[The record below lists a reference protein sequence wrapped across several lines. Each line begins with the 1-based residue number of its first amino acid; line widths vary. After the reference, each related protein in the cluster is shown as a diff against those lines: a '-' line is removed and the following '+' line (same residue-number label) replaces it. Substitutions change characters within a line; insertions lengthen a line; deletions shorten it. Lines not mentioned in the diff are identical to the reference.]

1 MKTNYLTKLER
12 SQFTLSSQLKEILIG
27 LLLGDLSLEKNQASV
42 NVRMKFEQGLVHKE
56 YLLHL
61 FELFS
66 NYSSMAPKTINRAPD
81 KRNGVIYSSI
91 RFRTYSLPCFN
102 ELHDLF
108 YPLGA
113 KEVPLNIG
121 ELLTPLS
128 LAYWVSDDGSFCK
141 RDRVVRLCTEGF
153 SLKEVEL
160 LVGVLTH
167 KFNLK
172 CTINKAG
179 KGANIRISAKSLPI
193 LQALL
198 APHVPSMMLYKLGG
212 L

>member
-1 MKTNYLTKLER
+1 MKKNYLTKLER

-66 NYSSMAPKTINRAPD
+66 DYSSMAPKIINRAPD

-91 RFRTYSLPCFN
+91 RFTTYSLPCFN
-102 ELHDLF
+102 EFYDLF
-108 YPLGA
+108 YPDG
-113 KEVPLNIG
+113 KKIIPNNIA
-121 ELLTPLS
+121 ELLTPRG
-128 LAYWVSDDGSFCK
+128 LAYWLADDGSWIK
-141 RDRVVRLCTEGF
+141 SERRVVLATNCFTLEEINLL
-153 SLKEVEL
+153 SKILVE
-160 LVGVLTH
+160 
-167 KFNLK
+167 KFNLTNYIRK
-172 CTINKAG
+172 HKSGCVIVIN
-179 KGANIRISAKSLPI
+179 RKSVPV
-193 LQALL
+193 LQDLL
-198 APHVPSMMLYKLGG
+198 TAVMPSMMAHKIG